1 MNKYKV
7 EVLTE
12 ILKNMQEDEYYQC
25 KIKGDNTKAINLDE
39 EAVKM
44 LIDYYSK

>member
-12 ILKNMQEDEYYQC
+12 ILKNMQEDEYYRC
-25 KIKGDNTKAINLDE
+25 KVKGEDTKAINLNE
-39 EAVKM
+39 ETVKM